1 MKEVITNFIQHK
13 GSAPILLLSLAYSI
27 LLLTLSES
35 LMLWVLLLGLCSCA
49 ARLVAV
55 RQPDSLPQT
64 RTVNLLAVLSIFAL
78 SWFGL
83 SIGLLDS
90 MLNLLAIACALKLI
104 QLNKKRDFHLLICTC
119 LFLIGC
125 GFISALSI
133 FAWFGYTGVLILLLL
148 ATAAYHGPLISF
160 HRHLRFV
167 MIIVLQGLPIAFLLF
182 LVLPQLPPLW
192 QMPTSKSSKTGLAE
206 TVTPGDIASLA
217 QSSELAFTAT
227 FQNKEDIPIKKN
239 RYWRAI
245 VMENF
250 DGKTWAIDD
259 RRKLAE
265 RQLESLGKTP
275 KSLHLSSTDE
285 INAIPY
291 EVIVEPT
298 HQTWLFGLTVSI
310 PDNSQN
316 TTFVKQ
322 RHDHTLRTESPII
335 SKKQFHL
342 GYLPDSTVPNSTGEF
357 EKQLNLA
364 VARNTNP
371 ETQKWANELRTQYQ
385 DPVRIAEAIM
395 AYFAS
400 QSFRYTLS
408 PNPMPSNPVDSF
420 LFDEQAGFCAHY
432 AGAMAFALRAADIPA
447 RLVTGYH
454 GGEPLEDNV
463 LQVRQYDA
471 HAWVEVLLG
480 NKWVR
485 YDPTS
490 MAAPSRITLGLEQAL
505 LDFGEIREQGFLSDL
520 TQSGFITELQTWLR
534 QLDYS
539 WSKWVLGFDA
549 NRQQDIFEELLGHL
563 NATKIT
569 IAFLSAFLLIG
580 LILLLYFFPFKHTSV
595 QPRYHRYYLK
605 ALKLLEQKT
614 GIERKNQSPLAYT
627 QQITSHLTNETRTII
642 NELNIYYTRIVYQG
656 VIDEKVANENMK
668 AHYKTLKH
676 SLN

>member
-1 MKEVITNFIQHK
+1 MKDVITNFIHHK
-13 GSAPILLLSLAYSI
+13 GSSPILLLSLAYSI

-35 LMLWVLLLGLCSCA
+35 LMLWVLLLGLCSCV

-55 RQPDSLPQT
+55 RQPDSIPKT

-133 FAWFGYTGVLILLLL
+133 FAWFGYTGVLVLLLL
-148 ATAAYHGPLISF
+148 ATAAYHGPQISF
-160 HRHLRFV
+160 HRHLKFV
-167 MIIVLQGLPIAFLLF
+167 MLIVLQGLPIAFLLF

-227 FQNKEDIPIKKN
+227 FQNKEDVPVMAR
-239 RYWRAI
+239 RYWRAM

-259 RRKLAE
+259 KRKLAE
-265 RQLESLGKTP
+265 RQLENLGKTP

-285 INAIPY
+285 ISAIAY
-291 EVIVEPT
+291 EMIVEPT
-298 HQTWLFGLTVSI
+298 HQTWLYGLTLST
-310 PDNSQN
+310 PDNSKN
-316 TTFVKQ
+316 TTFVRQ
-322 RHDHTLRTESPII
+322 RHDHTLQAESAIT

-342 GYLPDSTVPNSTGEF
+342 HYLPNLTVPNSTGEF
-357 EKQLNLA
+357 EKQLNLS
-364 VARNTNP
+364 VARNSNP
-371 ETQKWANELRTQYQ
+371 ETQKWANELKVHYQ
-385 DPVRIAEAIM
+385 DPMRIAEAIM
-395 AYFAS
+395 GYFAS

-408 PNPMPSNPVDSF
+408 PNPMPSNPVDTF

-447 RLVTGYH
+447 RLVAGYH
-454 GGEPLEDNV
+454 GGELLEDNV
-463 LQVRQYDA
+463 LQIRQYDA
-471 HAWVEVLLG
+471 HAWVEVLID

-490 MAAPSRITLGLEQAL
+490 MAAPSRITRGLEQAL
-505 LDFGEIREQGFLSDL
+505 LDFGETREQGFLRDF
-520 TQSGFITELQTWLR
+520 TQSGLITELQTWLR
-534 QLDYS
+534 HLDYS

-549 NRQQDIFEELLGHL
+549 NSQRDIFEELLGDL
-563 NATKIT
+563 NTTKIT
-569 IAFLSAFLLIG
+569 VAFLSAFLLVG
-580 LILLLYFFPFKHTSV
+580 FILLLYFFPFKHTSN
-595 QPRYHRYYLK
+595 QPQYHRYYLK
-605 ALKLLEQKT
+605 TLKLLEQKT
-614 GIERKNQSPLAYT
+614 GIKRNNQSPLAYT
-627 QQITSHLTNETRTII
+627 QQIAPHLNNETRTII
-642 NELNIYYTRIVYQG
+642 NELNTYYMKVVYQG
-656 VIDEKVANENMK
+656 AIDETVANENMK
-668 AHYKTLKH
+668 VQYKTLKH